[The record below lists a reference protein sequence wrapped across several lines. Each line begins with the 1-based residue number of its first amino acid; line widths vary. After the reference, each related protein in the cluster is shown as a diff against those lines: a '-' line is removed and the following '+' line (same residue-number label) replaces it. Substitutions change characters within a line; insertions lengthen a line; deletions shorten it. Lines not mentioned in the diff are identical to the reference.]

1 VERPFTS
8 WRFSVECPESTLLCV
23 SVHVSR
29 EDRVAVVM
37 MDRPEARNA
46 MNREMTQQLDAAYDE
61 LAADDSVWVVVL
73 TGAGDRAFCAG
84 QDLKELD
91 SRSRSP
97 EAGDSGRRST
107 GGFGGIT
114 RRDFPKPIIAAVNG
128 FAMGG
133 GFEICLACDLVVA
146 EAHASFGLPEVKRG
160 LFAGGGGV
168 VRLGHRL
175 PMPLAMEIVLSGEPI
190 TAQRAYE
197 LGLVNRV
204 VPTGEGVHAAV
215 EMGHAICQGAP
226 LAVRL
231 SKKIVRAA
239 VSQNEDELWALQAE
253 LGAELR
259 RTEDYLE
266 GPRAFIEKR
275 APRWKGR

>member
-1 VERPFTS
+1 VP
-8 WRFSVECPESTLLCV
+8 
-23 SVHVSR
+23 VHVSR
-29 EDRVAVVM
+29 EGRVSIVV

-46 MNREMTQQLDAAYDE
+46 MNREMTQQLDATFDE

-84 QDLKELD
+84 QDLKELET
-91 SRSRSP
+91 RTRSP
-97 EAGDSGRRST
+97 ESANTPVRSSGSGS

-114 RRDFPKPIIAAVNG
+114 RRDFPKPLIAAVNG

-146 EAHASFGLPEVKRG
+146 EEHASFGLPEVKRG
-160 LFAGGGGV
+160 LFAAGGGV
-168 VRLGHRL
+168 VRLGKRV
-175 PMPLAMEIVLSGEPI
+175 PMPLAMEVALTGEPL

-204 VPTGEGVHAAV
+204 VPKGEGVRAAV
-215 EMGHAICQGAP
+215 QLANKICEAAP

-231 SKKIVRAA
+231 SKRMVRTA
-239 VSQNEDELWALQAE
+239 VAQGEDELWALQAE

-259 RTEDYLE
+259 RSEDYLE

-275 APRWKGR
+275 APHWKGH

>member
-1 VERPFTS
+1 MP
-8 WRFSVECPESTLLCV
+8 
-23 SVHVSR
+23 VHVSR
-29 EDRVAVVM
+29 EGRVAIVV

-46 MNREMTQQLDAAYDE
+46 MNREMTEQLEVIYDQ
-61 LAADDSVWVVVL
+61 LAADESIWAVVL

-84 QDLKELD
+84 QDLKELETRT
-91 SRSRSP
+91 RSTETA
-97 EAGDSGRRST
+97 EAPRRLT
-107 GGFGGIT
+107 GGFGGIA

-146 EAHASFGLPEVKRG
+146 EEHASFGLPEVKRG
-160 LFAGGGGV
+160 LFAAGGGV
-168 VRLGHRL
+168 VRLGNRL
-175 PMPLAMEIVLSGEPI
+175 PLPLAMEVVLTGEPLS
-190 TAQRAYE
+190 ARRAYE

-215 EMGHAICQGAP
+215 ELANTICQAAP

-231 SKKIVRAA
+231 SKRMVRAA
-239 VSQNEDELWALQAE
+239 VSRGEEELWALQGE

-259 RTEDYLE
+259 QSEDYLE

-275 APRWKGR
+275 APQWKGR

>member
-1 VERPFTS
+1 MWGVP
-8 WRFSVECPESTLLCV
+8 
-23 SVHVSR
+23 VHLSR
-29 EDRVAVVM
+29 EGRVAIVV

-46 MNREMTQQLDAAYDE
+46 MNREMTEQLDATYGE
-61 LAADDSVWVVVL
+61 LASDDSVWAVVL

-91 SRSRSP
+91 SRSTTGES
-97 EAGDSGRRST
+97 GDAPRRPG

-133 GFEICLACDLVVA
+133 GFEICLACDLVIA
-146 EAHASFGLPEVKRG
+146 EEHATFGLPEVKRG
-160 LFAGGGGV
+160 LFAAGGGV
-168 VRLGHRL
+168 VRLAKRL
-175 PMPLAMEIVLSGEPI
+175 PLPLAMEVALTGEPI

-204 VPTGEGVHAAV
+204 VPSGEGVRSALQLANT
-215 EMGHAICQGAP
+215 ICEAAP

-231 SKKIVRAA
+231 SKRMLRASVA
-239 VSQNEDELWALQAE
+239 HDEEDAWQLQAE

-259 RTEDYLE
+259 RSEDFVE

-275 APRWKGR
+275 APQWKAR

>member
-1 VERPFTS
+1 MPVQ
-8 WRFSVECPESTLLCV
+8 L
-23 SVHVSR
+23 SR
-29 EDRVAVVM
+29 EGRVAIVM

-46 MNREMTQQLDAAYDE
+46 MNREMAEQLNSTYDE
-61 LAADDSVWVVVL
+61 LAQDHDVWAVVL

-84 QDLKELD
+84 QDLKEVQ
-91 SRSRSP
+91 SRV
-97 EAGDSGRRST
+97 AATDSGQSAPPRLS

-114 RRDFPKPIIAAVNG
+114 QRDFPKPIVAAVNG

-146 EAHASFGLPEVKRG
+146 EEHASFGLPEVKRG
-160 LFAGGGGV
+160 LFAGGGGL
-168 VRLGHRL
+168 VRLGKRIPL
-175 PMPLAMEIVLSGEPI
+175 PLAMEVALTGEPLS
-190 TAQRAYE
+190 AQRAYA

-204 VPTGEGVHAAV
+204 VPKGDGVRAAV
-215 EMGHAICQGAP
+215 ELANLTCQGAP

-231 SKKIVRAA
+231 SKKMLRTGVL
-239 VSQNEDELWALQAE
+239 QGEDELWRLQAQ
-253 LGAELR
+253 LGAELMR
-259 RTEDYLE
+259 SEDFRE

>member
-1 VERPFTS
+1 VP
-8 WRFSVECPESTLLCV
+8 
-23 SVHVSR
+23 VHLSR
-29 EDRVAVVM
+29 EGRVAIVV

-46 MNREMTQQLDAAYDE
+46 MNREMTEQLDALYDE
-61 LAADDSVWVVVL
+61 LAADDSVWAVVL

-84 QDLKELD
+84 QDLKELET
-91 SRSRSP
+91 RTQG
-97 EAGDSGRRST
+97 AGTDAPRPAR

-114 RRDFPKPIIAAVNG
+114 RRDFPKPIISAVNG

-146 EAHASFGLPEVKRG
+146 EEHASFGLPEVKRG
-160 LFAGGGGV
+160 LFAAGGGV
-168 VRLGHRL
+168 VRLGNRL
-175 PMPLAMEIVLSGEPI
+175 PLPLAMEVVLTGEPLS
-190 TAQRAYE
+190 ARRAYE

-204 VPTGEGVHAAV
+204 VPTGEGVRTAIQLANT
-215 EMGHAICQGAP
+215 ICQAAP

-239 VSQNEDELWALQAE
+239 VAGGEDELWALQAE

-259 RTEDYLE
+259 RSDDYRE

-275 APRWKGR
+275 PPQWTGR

>member
-1 VERPFTS
+1 MP
-8 WRFSVECPESTLLCV
+8 
-23 SVHVSR
+23 VHLSR
-29 EDRVAVVM
+29 EGRVAIVV

-46 MNREMTQQLDAAYDE
+46 MNREMTQQLDSTYDE
-61 LAADDSVWVVVL
+61 LASDDSVWAVVL

-84 QDLKELD
+84 QDLKELA
-91 SRSRSP
+91 SRP
-97 EAGDSGRRST
+97 SGPQTETPGRPS

-146 EAHASFGLPEVKRG
+146 EQHATFGLPEVKRG
-160 LFAGGGGV
+160 LFAAGGGV
-168 VRLGHRL
+168 VRLGKRL
-175 PMPLAMEIVLSGEPI
+175 PLPLAMEMVLTGEPI
-190 TAQRAYE
+190 TAQRAVE

-204 VPTGEGVHAAV
+204 VPSGEGVRSSV
-215 EMGHAICQGAP
+215 ELANTICQAAP
-226 LAVRL
+226 LAVRV
-231 SKKIVRAA
+231 SKKIVRASLA
-239 VSQNEDELWALQAE
+239 QGDGELWDLQAQ

-259 RTEDYLE
+259 RSEDYLE

>member
-1 VERPFTS
+1 
-8 WRFSVECPESTLLCV
+8 
-23 SVHVSR
+23 
-29 EDRVAVVM
+29 

-46 MNREMTQQLDAAYDE
+46 MNRDMTQQLDAVYKE
-61 LAADDSVWVVVL
+61 LADDDSVWVVVL

-91 SRSRSP
+91 SRTRGTQTDSP
-97 EAGDSGRRST
+97 RPPIT
-107 GGFGGIT
+107 GGFGAIT
-114 RRDFPKPIIAAVNG
+114 QRDFEKPIIAAVNG

-146 EAHASFGLPEVKRG
+146 EEHASFGLPEVKRG
-160 LFAGGGGV
+160 LFAAGGGV
-168 VRLGHRL
+168 VRLGKRL
-175 PMPLAMEIVLSGEPI
+175 PLPLALEVALTGEPLS
-190 TAQRAYE
+190 AQRAFE

-204 VPTGEGVHAAV
+204 VPKGEGVRAAL
-215 EMGHAICQGAP
+215 ELANAICQGAP

-231 SKKIVRAA
+231 SKRVLRAS
-239 VSQNEDELWALQAE
+239 VTHDEQELWALQAE

-259 RTEDYLE
+259 TSQDYLE

-275 APRWKGR
+275 APNWTGR